1 MTPQT
6 TLKVLVEKPTA
17 QKLQDLKVTSWPIW
31 TKEAS
36 SFDWYYDEKEI
47 CYFLEGEVTV
57 KTPDGEVSFGKG
69 DLVMF
74 PQGLK
79 CVWNV
84 KAPVRKHYKFG

>member
-1 MTPQT
+1 MAQQT
-6 TLKVLVEKPTA
+6 ALKITVEKPTTE
-17 QKLQDLKVTSWPIW
+17 KLNTLKIFSWPIW
-31 TKEAS
+31 TKEVS

-74 PQGLK
+74 PRGLK
-79 CVWNV
+79 CVWNIKKPV
-84 KAPVRKHYKFG
+84 KKHYQFG

>member
-1 MTPQT
+1 MAQQT
-6 TLKVLVEKPTA
+6 ALKITVEKPTTE
-17 QKLQDLKVTSWPIW
+17 KLNTLKIFSWPIW
-31 TKEAS
+31 TKEVS

-74 PQGLK
+74 PRGLK
-79 CVWNV
+79 CVWNI
-84 KAPVRKHYKFG
+84 KKPVQEHYQFG

>member
-36 SFDWYYDEKEI
+36 SFDWFYDEKEI

-69 DLVMF
+69 DLVTF

-84 KAPVRKHYKFG
+84 KVPVRKHYKFG